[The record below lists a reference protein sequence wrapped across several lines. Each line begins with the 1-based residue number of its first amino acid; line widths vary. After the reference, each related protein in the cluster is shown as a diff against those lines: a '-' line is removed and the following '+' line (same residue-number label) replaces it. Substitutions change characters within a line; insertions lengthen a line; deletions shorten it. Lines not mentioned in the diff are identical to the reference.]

1 MSSISVVKAREV
13 LDSRGNP
20 TVEVD
25 VILAD
30 GTLGRAIVPSGA
42 STGAHEALELR
53 DGDKRRYRGKG
64 VLKAVENVEKI
75 IAPEIL
81 GMDALEQAALDQALI
96 TLDGTP
102 NKSRLGAN
110 ATLGTSLACAQ
121 AAAQYTG
128 LPLYRYVGGVN
139 ARTLPVPFMNIMNG
153 GKHADNNVD
162 LQEFMVVPAGAR
174 SFPEALRMGAEV
186 FGALRQILVGK
197 GMATS
202 VGDEGG
208 FAPDLGSN
216 EEALQVIVRAIEEA
230 GYMPGEDAF
239 IAIDSAATEFFRD
252 GKYQLSGEGRV
263 LDAAGLIDLYA
274 AWAEKYPLISI
285 EDGLAEDDWSGWQAM
300 MEALGSQ
307 LQVVGDDLT
316 VTNPTRVAAAIEKK
330 AINSVL
336 IKLNQ
341 IGTLT
346 ETLDTIAMARS
357 HGFSFIISHRS
368 GETEDVTVA
377 DLAVATS
384 GGQLKTGAPSRTD
397 RVAKYNRLL
406 RIDEELADAA
416 RFAGLDPFPNL
427 RDNAV

>member
-81 GMDALEQAALDQALI
+81 GMDALEQAALDQTLI
-96 TLDGTP
+96 TLDGTQ

-121 AAAQYTG
+121 AAAQYIG
-128 LPLYRYVGGVN
+128 LPLYRYVGGVS
-139 ARTLPVPFMNIMNG
+139 ARTLPVPFMNILNG

-186 FGALRQILVGK
+186 FGALRQILAGK

-230 GYMPGEDAF
+230 GYVPGEDAF

-252 GKYQLSGEGRV
+252 GKYELSGEGRT
-263 LDAAGLIDLYA
+263 LDAAGLVDLYA
-274 AWAEKYPLISI
+274 SWAERYPLISI
-285 EDGLAEDDWSGWQAM
+285 EDGLAEDDWAGWQAM

-307 LQVVGDDLT
+307 VQIVGDDLT

-416 RFAGLDPFPNL
+416 RFAGLDAFPNL
-427 RDNAV
+427 